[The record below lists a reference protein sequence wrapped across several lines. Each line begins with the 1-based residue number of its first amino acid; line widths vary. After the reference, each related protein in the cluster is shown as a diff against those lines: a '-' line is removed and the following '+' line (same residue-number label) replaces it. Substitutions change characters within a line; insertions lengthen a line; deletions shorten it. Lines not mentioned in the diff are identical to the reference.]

1 LAGVDVARVN
11 YSHDTRESHALRIHR
26 VRRVSKL
33 LGLEI
38 GIMADLQGPKI
49 RLQGFREGPVMLEP
63 GRPFAID
70 ALLAPDGGDTRQV
83 GVTYKN
89 LPRDVK
95 RGDTLLLDDGRLVL
109 QVERVR
115 GSRIETVV
123 VVGGELSDHKGIN
136 RQGGGLSAKTLDR
149 KDRMDLRHA
158 VEHGA
163 DYIAVSFAR
172 SRADIENARR
182 LIQAASGHA
191 AVIAKIERAE
201 AIDHAA
207 EIMRAADGV
216 MIARGD
222 LGVEIGDAAL
232 PPVQKRLIRLAREL
246 NKTVITA
253 TQMMNSMIEN
263 PIPFRA
269 EVFDVANAVLDGT
282 DAVMLS
288 GETSVGKYPVEVV
301 KTVARACRGSEAKW
315 ESDGGR
321 KLDDHFERIDQAIA
335 MSTMYCANRVGAIAI
350 AALTETGATPL
361 WMSRMDSTIPIFAL
375 SPRTDT
381 LRRVTLYRGVHPI
394 RFDTTRV
401 PYTELT
407 AEVLRQ
413 LKAKGAVQTGDK
425 VIITKGDLM
434 GFSGGTNGMK
444 IVEVDKFVEHVG

>member
-1 LAGVDVARVN
+1 
-11 YSHDTRESHALRIHR
+11 
-26 VRRVSKL
+26 
-33 LGLEI
+33 
-38 GIMADLQGPKI
+38 M
-49 RLQGFREGPVMLEP
+49 
-63 GRPFAID
+63 
-70 ALLAPDGGDTRQV
+70 
-83 GVTYKN
+83 
-89 LPRDVK
+89 
-95 RGDTLLLDDGRLVL
+95 
-109 QVERVR
+109 
-115 GSRIETVV
+115 
-123 VVGGELSDHKGIN
+123 
-136 RQGGGLSAKTLDR
+136 
-149 KDRMDLRHA
+149 
-158 VEHGA
+158 
-163 DYIAVSFAR
+163 
-172 SRADIENARR
+172 
-182 LIQAASGHA
+182 
-191 AVIAKIERAE
+191 ERAE
-201 AIDHAA
+201 AIDHAE

-232 PPVQKRLIRLAREL
+232 PPVQKRLIRLAREM

-263 PIPFRA
+263 PVPFRA

-288 GETSVGKYPVEVV
+288 GETSIGKYPVEVV
-301 KTVARACRGSEAKW
+301 KAVARACRGSEAKW
-315 ESDGGR
+315 EGSDGSR
-321 KLDDHFERIDQAIA
+321 KLDEHFDRIDQAIA
-335 MSTMYCANRVGAIAI
+335 MSAMHCANRIGAIAI

-394 RFDTTRV
+394 RFDSTRV
-401 PYTELT
+401 PYPELT

-425 VIITKGDLM
+425 VIITKGDLL